1 MDDSHTALTI
11 TGARS
16 GQATSPLRVLPAV
29 QAWPLFD
36 AVQSRSIEARALAA
50 KPAASLMQR
59 AGLCVARLVAAS
71 YPMAQ
76 TIWVAAGPGGNGGDG
91 LHAAADLAQAG
102 RRVSVTLLADPTQ
115 LSADAVLG
123 WRRCQDLGVPMLDT
137 TPGARSDVAI
147 DALLGLGSSRAPTGA
162 LAQTIDAMNGLGGP
176 VLAVDLPSGL
186 CPNSGASLGGPIVR
200 ADACLSLLTLKPGLF
215 TAKGRAHAG
224 EIWFD
229 SLGVETADG
238 EPACARLSHRLDL
251 ARARPRRDHDT
262 HKGSFGDVM
271 IVGGAPGM
279 VGAARLAAHAAQAA
293 GAGRTFVSLL
303 DEDLPP
309 GDVSRPEW
317 LWPAR
322 AWNWDGRRLATM
334 TVVCGCGGGDEVV
347 RALPPLLEQAGA
359 LVLDADALNAIARD
373 PALETLLSDRAGR
386 GQATVLTPHPLEA
399 ARLLGRNTA
408 EVQADRLAAA
418 QTLSQRLHAVVV
430 LKGSGTVI
438 CSPGALPVINSTGN
452 AALASGGTGDVLAG
466 WLGGLWAACRG
477 TAGREAAVW
486 DLAQRCAVAAVWL
499 HGQAADTDPQQASR
513 ALDLVGCMREV
524 AAKSPM
530 TAGTAGGQR
539 INLT

>member
-1 MDDSHTALTI
+1 
-11 TGARS
+11 
-16 GQATSPLRVLPAV
+16 
-29 QAWPLFD
+29 
-36 AVQSRSIEARALAA
+36 
-50 KPAASLMQR
+50 
-59 AGLCVARLVAAS
+59 
-71 YPMAQ
+71 
-76 TIWVAAGPGGNGGDG
+76 
-91 LHAAADLAQAG
+91 
-102 RRVSVTLLADPTQ
+102 VTLLADPTR
-115 LSADAVLG
+115 LGADAALG
-123 WRRCQDLGVPMLDT
+123 WRRCQSLEVSVLNT
-137 TPGARSDVAI
+137 TPGARPDVAI
-147 DALLGLGSSRAPTGA
+147 DALLGLGGSRAPTGA
-162 LAQTIDAMNGLGGP
+162 MAESIDAMNSLGAP

-186 CPNSGASLGGPIVR
+186 CADTGASLGGPIVR
-200 ADACLSLLTLKPGLF
+200 ADLCLSLLTLKPGLF

-229 SLGVETADG
+229 SLGVDARPNEQ
-238 EPACARLSHRLDL
+238 ACARLSHRLDL

-262 HKGSFGDVM
+262 HKGSFGDVL

-303 DEDLPP
+303 DEQLAP

-317 LWPAR
+317 LWPVR
-322 AWNWDGRRLATM
+322 AWDWDGRRLATL

-408 EVQADRLAAA
+408 EVQSDRLAAA

-438 CSPGALPVINSTGN
+438 CSPGSVPVINSTGN

-477 TAGREAAVW
+477 TTGREAAVW
-486 DLAQRCAVAAVWL
+486 DLAERCAVAAVWL
-499 HGQAADTDPQQASR
+499 HGQAADANPQQAAR
-513 ALDLVGCMREV
+513 ALDLVGAMRAV
-524 AAKSPM
+524 AANCEMAAS
-530 TAGTAGGQR
+530 TAGSPR
-539 INLT
+539 INVA

>member
-1 MDDSHTALTI
+1 MEDQHAFLRFKGPDA
-11 TGARS
+11 GW
-16 GQATSPLRVLPAV
+16 ATSPTRVLPAT

-36 AVQSRSIEARALAA
+36 AAHSRSMEVRALAA
-50 KPAASLMQR
+50 KPAVSLMQR
-59 AGLCVARLVAAS
+59 AGLSVARLVAAS
-71 YPMAQ
+71 YPLAKDV
-76 TIWVAAGPGGNGGDG
+76 WVAAGPGGNGGDG

-102 RRVSVTLLADPTQ
+102 RRVSVTLLADPDQ
-115 LSADAVLG
+115 LGAEAAAG
-123 WRRCQDLGVPMLDT
+123 WRRCQALGIPMLNT
-137 TPGARSDVAI
+137 SPGARSDVAI

-162 LAQTIDAMNGLGGP
+162 LAQTIDAMNGLGVP

-186 CPNSGASLGGPIVR
+186 CPDSGASLGGPIVK
-200 ADACLSLLTLKPGLF
+200 ADSCLSLLTLKPGLF

-229 SLGVETADG
+229 NLGVET
-238 EPACARLSHRLDL
+238 EPGDQACARLSHPLDL
-251 ARARPRRDHDT
+251 ARARPGREHDT

-303 DEDLPP
+303 DEELPP

-322 AWNWDGRRLATM
+322 AWNWDGRRLAPL

-418 QTLSQRLHAVVV
+418 QTLSRRLHAVVV

-438 CSPGALPVINSTGN
+438 CSPGASPVINSTGN

-499 HGQAADTDPQQASR
+499 HGQAADTSPLQAAR
-513 ALDLVGCMREV
+513 ALDLVGSMRTV
-524 AAKSPM
+524 AAQAQ
-530 TAGTAGGQR
+530 TAASTTGGQR
-539 INLT
+539 VNGV